1 MTFEQPYTSVIL
13 KGTCKR
19 IKYEEKIY
27 YADIVTFYWKKNS
40 WANRHFWLLWEDMHL
55 LDIGGKLHIKN
66 DRIE

>member
-13 KGTCKR
+13 KVTCKR

-40 WANRHFWLLWEDMHL
+40 WANRHF
-55 LDIGGKLHIKN
+55 
-66 DRIE
+66 